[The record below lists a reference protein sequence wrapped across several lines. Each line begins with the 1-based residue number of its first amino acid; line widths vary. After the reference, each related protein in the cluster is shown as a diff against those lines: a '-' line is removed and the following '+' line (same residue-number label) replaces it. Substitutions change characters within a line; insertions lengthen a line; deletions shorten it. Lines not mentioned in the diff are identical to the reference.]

1 VSPRALPGEQRT
13 ANSAATQLRRLLH
26 LLPEVS
32 DGAPRKLDD
41 LAARAGTDRKTLF
54 ADLRQ
59 LAERYDDPGGFV
71 EGVHIYLG
79 QDDVEVSS
87 SHFLRPMRLTLSELR
102 SLELGLAM
110 LAQERPPE
118 ERAAIERGRK
128 RLRQA
133 IAKLPDQDLECGW
146 LESAGPTGVDLDTIA
161 TLRKAIRERRI
172 VRLNYQSGSA
182 TEPTWRDVHPL
193 GLIFHSGMWYL
204 VADGGGEYRFF
215 RADRIHGIQDQDTG
229 FAPPAGFTLDGLI
242 GERRPFTFPTQERLI
257 VRISPE
263 VARWLAEREERVL
276 GTDGTLT
283 AEYPI
288 GDDGWALRHVLR
300 YGAHAQVLA
309 PPGHRKKVADQV
321 RRCLRPARV

>member
-1 VSPRALPGEQRT
+1 VSPRALPGEQRA

-41 LAARAGTDRKTLF
+41 LAARAGTDRRTLL

-59 LAERYDDPGGFV
+59 LAYRYDDPGGFV

-110 LAQERPPE
+110 LAHERPPE
-118 ERAAIERGRK
+118 ERAAIERARK

-133 IAKLPDQDLECGW
+133 IAKLPDQDIECGW

-161 TLRKAIRERRI
+161 QLRKAIRERRV

-215 RADRIHGIQDQDTG
+215 RADRMHGVQDQG
-229 FAPPAGFTLDGLI
+229 ERFAPPAGLALDGLI
-242 GERRPFTFPTQERLI
+242 GKRMPFSFSGPEMLVVRYGPTL
-257 VRISPE
+257 
-263 VARWLAEREERVL
+263 ARWLAEREGGQL
-276 GTDGTLT
+276 AADGSLT
-283 AEYPI
+283 AAYHL
-288 GDDGWALRHVLR
+288 GDLDWAMRLVLR
-300 YGAHAQVLA
+300 YGEGAELLDPRLGRHLISTT
-309 PPGHRKKVADQV
+309 
-321 RRCLRPARV
+321 LRACAST